1 MGIHQQQQRED
12 DGDGRVANVCK
23 GVQELERVG
32 FEGWS
37 RAIKRMNGVRQRQV
51 EAEAEVEVDSS
62 VMLVFLHGDCRLS

>member
-62 VMLVFLHGDCRLS
+62 ALLVFLHGDCRLS